1 MNAWIAA
8 QFTARG
14 FDTVRMGFAFRTA
27 FAACIAFV
35 LAWLIGLEH
44 PQWSAMTVWA
54 ASQPTR
60 GQLWEKSLFRLL
72 GSVSG
77 TIIGVLLV
85 LAMQIHPALLVIG
98 LALWVSACTY
108 IGNLQRGFVAYGT
121 VLAGYTAAMVSL
133 LDAAHPENVL
143 GLGVD
148 RLATVLT
155 GVAVATLIGSL
166 FAPAAASGEL
176 RERVRRLLADML
188 AKAASASP
196 SDPEKRALL
205 NELAAVE
212 EGLDPHAAGSIRSR
226 QTIRATRAL
235 LIAATPLLLWKHGPA
250 QAPDFRAG
258 LAGASKALSDEDI
271 PAARAA
277 LSHAA
282 GTEGLSPRL
291 SETLQAVEAA
301 LGEWHAQSHLR
312 RSLSEIAPP
321 VVLHRDWVGAR
332 EAALR
337 ALGAL
342 LLFGGLWLITGWS
355 VGPFMLLGLSVMIS
369 LFSTFENPAQMM
381 KFVFYGQILGVTGAL
396 VLRWLVWPLANT
408 ELEMILLTLPLILIG
423 PFFVGHRRTVA
434 MSFDYNMVLM
444 LMSQPHWPLIGTF
457 GASFAAGLA
466 VIAAPIAAM
475 GAYLTVYPANLKRR
489 IDTVMQA
496 MIHDLRDLA
505 ADPKAVPARPHWQA
519 RLYHRTLRLV
529 RLSERSKRARLA
541 ALDAGLAVLN
551 LGHAAMWCHRIITDP
566 NQSAEDS
573 SAARQVLKE
582 LATMG
587 PDPQEARDALAL
599 LSQRPGPEAALF
611 REAVDG
617 LDTLKSALALA

>member
-1 MNAWIAA
+1 MKSWL
-8 QFTARG
+8 TARG

-27 FAACIAFV
+27 LAACAAFV
-35 LAWLIGLEH
+35 LAWAIGLEH

-77 TIIGVLLV
+77 TVVGVLLV
-85 LAMQIHPALLVIG
+85 LAMQIHPALLVVG
-98 LALWVSACTY
+98 LALWVSACTW

-133 LDAAHPENVL
+133 LDAAHPDQVL
-143 GLGVD
+143 HLGVD

-155 GVAVATLIGSL
+155 GVVVATIVGSI

-176 RERVRRLLADML
+176 RERVRRLLSDML
-188 AKAASASP
+188 DKAASATP
-196 SDPEKRALL
+196 TEAEKRALL

-250 QAPDFRAG
+250 QAPAFRAG
-258 LAGASKALSDEDI
+258 LAGASKALADQDI

-277 LSHAA
+277 LTQAA
-282 GTEGLSPRL
+282 ATEGLSPRL
-291 SETLQAVEAA
+291 SETLTAVEAA
-301 LGEWHAQSHLR
+301 LDDWHAQSHKR
-312 RSLSEIAPP
+312 RSPSEIAPP

-332 EAALR
+332 EAGLR

-342 LLFGGLWLITGWS
+342 LLFGGLWLVTGWS

-381 KFVFYGQILGVTGAL
+381 KSVFYGQILGVTGAL
-396 VLRWLVWPLANT
+396 ALRWLAWPLAQN
-408 ELEMILLTLPLILIG
+408 EMQMILLTLPFILIG
-423 PFFVGHRRTVA
+423 PLFVGHRRTVT

-444 LMSQPHWPLIGTF
+444 LMSQPHWPLTGSF
-457 GASFAAGLA
+457 GGSVAAGLA

-475 GAYLTVYPANLKRR
+475 AAYLTVYPANLKRR

-496 MIHDLRDLA
+496 MIHDLRALA
-505 ADPKAVPARPHWQA
+505 ADPNALQARAHWQA

-529 RLSERSKRARLA
+529 RLSERSNRAHLA

-551 LGHAAMWCHRIITDP
+551 LGHAAMWCHRIVADP
-566 NQSAEDS
+566 AQSAVDHA
-573 SAARQVLKE
+573 AAREALRE
-582 LATMG
+582 LAKMG
-587 PDPQEARDALAL
+587 SAPQQAYAALTR

-611 REAVDG
+611 REAVEG
-617 LDTLKSALALA
+617 LDTLGPALARA